1 MKPLSLSKETNTTA
15 KKDIHTISVLV
26 ANKPGVLVRVAI
38 VFARRG
44 YNIDSLVVSPSIDPR
59 FSRMTLTAQGD
70 PGTLDQIIKQASKLI
85 DVIHVSEHK
94 HEDSVEKELALLK
107 IKCKPA
113 QKSTVTKLL
122 NRFHAHAL
130 EATDSTMI
138 IEQTGTTDELDELEE
153 LVKKFGIVEMV
164 RTGKILMAR
173 GKEAT

>member
-1 MKPLSLSKETNTTA
+1 MKITQPVSPKP
-15 KKDIHTISVLV
+15 KDIHTISVLV
-26 ANKPGVLVRVAI
+26 ANKPGVLVRVAL

-59 FSRMTLTAQGD
+59 FSRMTITAQGD

-85 DVIHVSEHK
+85 DVIHAGEHR
-94 HEDSVEKELALLK
+94 HENSIEKELAILK

-122 NRFHAHAL
+122 KRFHAHAL
-130 EATDSTMI
+130 ETTDSTMV
-138 IEQTGTTDELDELEE
+138 IEQTGTTNELDELEE
-153 LVKKFGIVEMV
+153 LVKKFEIIEMV